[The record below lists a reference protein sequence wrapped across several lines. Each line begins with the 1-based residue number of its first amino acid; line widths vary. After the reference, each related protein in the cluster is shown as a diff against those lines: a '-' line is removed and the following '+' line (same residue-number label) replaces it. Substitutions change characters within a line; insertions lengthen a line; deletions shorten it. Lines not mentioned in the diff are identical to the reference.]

1 MGYYAVK
8 RERNLKDKIG
18 LLLFLILIICII
30 YIIAKIIVSPTEAE
44 SDVEYVK
51 VKSDYVLSLVQ
62 CILGLIVMFIPS
74 IIERKKSIDIPDSME
89 ILYFIFLFFAIV
101 LGEVRDFYYVIP
113 YWDTILHAFSAGML
127 ASLGFVLV
135 AIFKKT
141 GRLKYYLSPF
151 YIALFSFCFALTIGV
166 VWEIYEY
173 LADGLLSLNMQKYA
187 LADGTRLVGREA
199 LSDTMD
205 DLIIDALGA
214 FVITMLR
221 YYSLKKKENRNQHS
235 E

>member
-8 RERNLKDKIG
+8 KKRSFKDKIG
-18 LLLFLILIICII
+18 LLLFFILVACIVYVITRIII
-30 YIIAKIIVSPTEAE
+30 SPTEAE
-44 SDVEYVK
+44 SDIEYIK
-51 VKSDYVLSLVQ
+51 VKSDYVLMLIQ

-89 ILYFIFLFFAIV
+89 ILYFIFLFCAIV
-101 LGEVRDFYYVIP
+101 LGEVRDFYYIIP

-127 ASLGFVLV
+127 ASLGFSLV
-135 AIFKKT
+135 AILKKT
-141 GRLKYYLSPF
+141 ERLKHYLSPF
-151 YIALFSFCFALTIGV
+151 YIALFSFCFALTAGV

-187 LADGTRLVGREA
+187 LADGTKLIGREA

-205 DLIIDALGA
+205 DLIVDAIGA
-214 FVITMLR
+214 LVITILG
-221 YYSLKKKENRNQHS
+221 YYSLKKKENENQQS
-235 E
+235 K

>member
-1 MGYYAVK
+1 MGNYAVK
-8 RERNLKDKIG
+8 KKRNLKEKIG

-30 YIIAKIIVSPTEAE
+30 YVAAMIIISPTEAE
-44 SDVEYVK
+44 SDAEYVR
-51 VKSDYVLSLVQ
+51 VKSDYVLSLLQ
-62 CILGLIVMFIPS
+62 CALGLIVMFIPS
-74 IIERKKSIDIPDSME
+74 IIEKKISIDIPDSME
-89 ILYFIFLFFAIV
+89 ILYFIFLFSAIV

-113 YWDTILHAFSAGML
+113 YWDKILHAFSAGML

-141 GRLKYYLSPF
+141 ERLKYYLSPL

-187 LADGTRLVGREA
+187 LADGTKLIGREA
-199 LSDTMD
+199 LADTMD
-205 DLIIDALGA
+205 DLIVDTLGA
-214 FVITMLR
+214 LVITILG
-221 YYSLKKKENRNQHS
+221 YFSLKKQEDRNQNS
-235 E
+235 N